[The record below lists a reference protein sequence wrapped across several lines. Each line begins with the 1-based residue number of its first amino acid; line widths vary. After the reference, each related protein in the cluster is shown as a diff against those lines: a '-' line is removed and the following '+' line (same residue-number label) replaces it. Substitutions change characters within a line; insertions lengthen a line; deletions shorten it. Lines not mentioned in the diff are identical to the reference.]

1 MQQRTIRQIFRET
14 DYIRT
19 GGSPEELRCAEYL
32 LARCRELGA
41 QGHIESFPVQMA
53 EMQEAHLF
61 AGDREIPC
69 KGFFIDLIDAKPFIS
84 PHKCL

>member
-19 GGSPEELRCAEYL
+19 GGSPKELRCAEYL

-61 AGDREIPC
+61 AGNREIPC
-69 KGFFIDLIDAKPFIS
+69 KGFFNCGS
-84 PHKCL
+84 G